1 MLPNTY
7 GVVAHWILMVVLN
20 TCQDARGIIVKQLRI
35 RLLPSIGQ
43 CPAAHQEGRE
53 IVTTMPQE
61 LEGSNGIV
69 TRMAIQHV
77 VVATK
82 LILEPW
88 TTAVVNAL
96 S

>member
-1 MLPNTY
+1 MPK
-7 GVVAHWILMVVLN
+7 VL
-20 TCQDARGIIVKQLRI
+20 
-35 RLLPSIGQ
+35 
-43 CPAAHQEGRE
+43 EGR
-53 IVTTMPQE
+53 
-61 LEGSNGIV
+61 NGIV

-88 TTAVVNAL
+88 TTAVLNAL